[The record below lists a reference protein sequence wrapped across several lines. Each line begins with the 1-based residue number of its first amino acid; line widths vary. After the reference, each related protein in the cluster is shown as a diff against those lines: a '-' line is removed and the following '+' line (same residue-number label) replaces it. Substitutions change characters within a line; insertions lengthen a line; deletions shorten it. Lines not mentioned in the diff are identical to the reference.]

1 MSRTNLKLKS
11 LAACLCGLLL
21 CATAQAAPDPEQ
33 PGIYVGGS
41 LGTAKGKSRVYRE
54 KYDSSFGF
62 NLGYRFSSQLSTEVF
77 ARSLNFALLAGF
89 LEKDGYIYPDDHVG
103 VALRFSAPLG
113 DAFSLY
119 GRLGVG
125 RTSMAATHVNMSS
138 KAVTEATLGG
148 GLGYDFKNSSW
159 GLRLEYLRFMKSD
172 VNAFGLGAEY
182 RF

>member
-1 MSRTNLKLKS
+1 MKMKS
-11 LAACLCGLLL
+11 FAACLCGLLL
-21 CATAQAAPDPEQ
+21 AATAQAAPVPDQ

-41 LGTAKGKSRVYRE
+41 LGAAKGKSRVYRE
-54 KYDSSFGF
+54 KYDSSLGV

-77 ARSLNFALLAGF
+77 VRSLNFALMAGF
-89 LEKDGYIYPDDHVG
+89 LEKDGYVYPEDHVG
-103 VALRFSAPLG
+103 VAVRLSAPLG

-125 RTSMAATHVNMSS
+125 RTGMEATHVNMSS

-159 GLRLEYLRFMKSD
+159 GLRMEYLRFMKSD
-172 VNAFGLGAEY
+172 VNAFALGGEY